1 MYSRRHCVFH
11 IFIPRQYVLPVYVLC
26 QGTNKNCPR
35 CLVVLDLTWD
45 VQQCANDKV
54 TYANKIAAS
63 SLGAHKELPLESHN
77 LYPYARDFGADPLVS
92 FYRLQS
98 CTFKL
103 CGWFLVQ
110 LGIWRVPNIPNPM
123 LGPQEFKLSSCVSV
137 QACPTKLGSCFARS
151 GLRGTP
157 FPEDGF
163 TQLICFRIPKKKKA
177 NMQDEFH
184 IPKTHGLKPLQRE

>member
-1 MYSRRHCVFH
+1 MYSRRHCVFN

-63 SLGAHKELPLESHN
+63 SLGAHKELEGLWQAKWSRELPLESHN
-77 LYPYARDFGADPLVS
+77 LYPYARDIGADPLVS
-92 FYRLQS
+92 FYRLQN

-103 CGWFLVQ
+103 CGWFLSSWEFDAFPTSQ
-110 LGIWRVPNIPNPM
+110 IQCLDLKNSNYPAAFLFKPARLSWVP
-123 LGPQEFKLSSCVSV
+123 V
-137 QACPTKLGSCFARS
+137 
-151 GLRGTP
+151 LR
-157 FPEDGF
+157 EV
-163 TQLICFRIPKKKKA
+163 A
-177 NMQDEFH
+177 
-184 IPKTHGLKPLQRE
+184 